1 MSPFFEH
8 VGAIRSPRKT
18 TLTTGVRWHHAK
30 PMHPKVLH
38 HQDRTCLPETHATR
52 MGRRMKDE
60 DGRRRRR
67 KPSVSQSEVIHIR
80 NRKSCKMK
88 RLEKLGGVVDIDS

>member
-1 MSPFFEH
+1 
-8 VGAIRSPRKT
+8 
-18 TLTTGVRWHHAK
+18 
-30 PMHPKVLH
+30 
-38 HQDRTCLPETHATR
+38 